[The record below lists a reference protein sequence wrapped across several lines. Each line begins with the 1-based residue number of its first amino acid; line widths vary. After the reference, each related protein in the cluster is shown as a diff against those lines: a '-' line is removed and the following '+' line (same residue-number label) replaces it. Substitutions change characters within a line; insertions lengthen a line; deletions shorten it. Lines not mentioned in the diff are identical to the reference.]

1 MAAEPELSLHDMAAL
16 VPIVQEAGGR
26 FTSLDGEPGC
36 SGSSGLA
43 TNGLLHEAALGA
55 LAADSPTPWESE

>member
-1 MAAEPELSLHDMAAL
+1 MAAL

-36 SGSSGLA
+36 SGANGIA

-55 LAADSPTPWESE
+55 LAADSPTPWENG